1 MISIVFLG
9 LIILLS
15 IQILFKLIDL
25 KINYIICFFIS
36 LLIIIFFI
44 NLKTATASAVEGS
57 KLWFTAILPTVLPF
71 SVICNLL
78 IAYDGISLYSKF
90 LGPLICRPLGLSKS
104 CSFPLA
110 ASFLCGYPL
119 GAKYCADLYNLK
131 YIEKN
136 EYTSLINIAS
146 NCGPLF
152 ILGPVATSFL
162 GNVNLGYLLLIA
174 NYISPLLVGLII
186 KRKSPYI
193 LNKSK
198 EVYENNKNFG
208 EILKE
213 SLEKAISTTI
223 SIGGFIIIFSVII
236 GILKNNLAIH
246 FFLNNLEGFIKL
258 PKDSLFGFLLGSI
271 EITNG
276 CNLIAT
282 STFNFS
288 IKLSIISFLCS
299 FSGLCIIAQVSSFIS
314 KDKISM
320 LRYSFLKFIQ
330 GIISFLITFI
340 ISYFY
345 LGTVKTGAIISY
357 NNTNIN
363 VYMYFIPIIVILAL
377 TILFKI
383 LKKLFFHIS

>member
-1 MISIVFLG
+1 M
-9 LIILLS
+9 
-15 IQILFKLIDL
+15 
-25 KINYIICFFIS
+25 
-36 LLIIIFFI
+36 
-44 NLKTATASAVEGS
+44 
-57 KLWFTAILPTVLPF
+57 AILPTVLPF

-78 IAYDGISLYSKF
+78 ISYDGISLYSKF
-90 LGPLICRPLGLSKS
+90 LGPLLCRPLGLSKS
-104 CSFPLA
+104 CSLPLT

-119 GAKYCADLYNLK
+119 GAKYCTDLYNLK

-136 EYTSLINIAS
+136 EYASLLNIAT
-146 NCGPLF
+146 NCSPLF
-152 ILGPVATSFL
+152 ILGPVATSLL
-162 GNVNLGYLLLIA
+162 GNINLGYLLLIA
-174 NYISPLLVGLII
+174 NYLSPLIIGFII
-186 KRKSPYI
+186 KRKGPYI
-193 LNKSK
+193 SYKIK
-198 EVYENNKNFG
+198 ETHVNNKNFG
-208 EILKE
+208 ELFKE
-213 SLEKAISTTI
+213 ALEKAINTTI
-223 SIGGFIIIFSVII
+223 SIGGFIVIFSIII
-236 GILKNNLAIH
+236 GIIKNNIGIH
-246 FFLNNLEGFIKL
+246 FFLNSLEGFISL

-345 LGTVKTGAIISY
+345 LGTVKTGIIISY
-357 NNTNIN
+357 NKTNISI
-363 VYMYFIPIIVILAL
+363 YMYFIPIIIILAL

-383 LKKLFFHIS
+383 IKKLFFHIS